1 MWGVPARRQKPP
13 SAHPRALAPAVSSMP
28 GELGHAVEAGPC
40 PQAPWT
46 LAGHCAPQHL
56 APALLLEGG
65 WWFGHFALER
75 YSEQSRPLRHR
86 RLQARSHFS
95 GVDVQRSRGWQR
107 DCCSLIRG
115 RPAGCGLPQF
125 ASSQRV
131 CWPHLSCGAFVC
143 ISPRLRALSRVFT
156 VCASCR

>member
-1 MWGVPARRQKPP
+1 MLVGSAHAQAEAPLCPPP
-13 SAHPRALAPAVSSMP
+13 SA
-28 GELGHAVEAGPC
+28 GTC

-46 LAGHCAPQHL
+46 LAQRCAPQHL

-86 RLQARSHFS
+86 RLQARSRFS
-95 GVDVQRSRGWQR
+95 GVDVQRSRGWRR

-115 RPAGCGLPQF
+115 RPAGCGLV
-125 ASSQRV
+125 RR
-131 CWPHLSCGAFVC
+131 PHLSCGAFVC